1 MDATRTK
8 PTVFVSS
15 TCLDLKQIREDIK
28 EFLDSNYGFDTILS
42 EFESFPI
49 DPCVG
54 ILDAS
59 FPTCQSAVFQ
69 EPTSTECSN
78 LPEVRTRGHWTNH
91 KSVFPFSDLLCVIHL
106 QLCHVVLR

>member
-15 TCLDLKQIREDIK
+15 TCLDLKQIRED
-28 EFLDSNYGFDTILS
+28 
-42 EFESFPI
+42 
-49 DPCVG
+49 
-54 ILDAS
+54 AS
-59 FPTCQSAVFQ
+59 FPTCQSAVLQ

-91 KSVFPFSDLLCVIHL
+91 KSVFTFSDLLCVIHL